1 MSQKSGSQ
9 PDARRAAS
17 WMGMA
22 PSAVIPSSLNKSST
36 LRVGQDE
43 RPRAGPSSAILV
55 QPGKCHLGLCHR
67 LSLTACLLGSHR
79 DPAPGPAAAF
89 QARGPPIRLDP
100 LIMNAPSEPDA
111 YSYAKFL
118 VDIYPD
124 DAIEILCKRGSCD
137 IIALV
142 QEQVDRNCIRLGGG
156 SRNKIKGMVEDRR
169 WEDLKDLKGSPTQSA
184 TTTPRLHRRSGQRPP
199 TPSSTAS
206 GSPQS
211 QRNPSYD
218 WIIVYGME
226 EPVWFT
232 ASPSGSEEYLIGE
245 DKLER
250 CQGLIVKWT
259 TPPKRITLGGKM
271 IDVSKNV
278 HFTFNSPGD
287 KGTAYKQF
295 WVVRSELI
303 RHTDV
308 LLGCRRQPS
317 RDGQDK
323 GL

>member
-1 MSQKSGSQ
+1 
-9 PDARRAAS
+9 
-17 WMGMA
+17 MGMA

-67 LSLTACLLGSHR
+67 LSLTACQCLLGSHR

-100 LIMNAPSEPDA
+100 LIMNAPSDPDA
-111 YSYAKFL
+111 FSYAKFL

-124 DAIEILCKRGSCD
+124 DAIEILCKRGSRD
-137 IIALV
+137 IIELV
-142 QEQVDRNCIRLGGG
+142 QQQVDRNCIRLGGG

-169 WEDLKDLKGSPTQSA
+169 WEDLKNLKGSPTQSA
-184 TTTPRLHRRSGQRPP
+184 TTTPRHHRRSGQGPP
-199 TPSSTAS
+199 TPSSMAS

-211 QRNPSYD
+211 QRNPNYD
-218 WIIVYGME
+218 YIIVYNME
-226 EPVWFT
+226 EPAWFT
-232 ASPSGSEEYLIGE
+232 TNPSGSGEYLIGE

-250 CQGLIVKWT
+250 FQGLMVKWT
-259 TPPKRITLGGKM
+259 TPAKRITLGGKI

-278 HFTFNSPGD
+278 NLTWSRPVDRVTEYN
-287 KGTAYKQF
+287 QF
-295 WVVRSELI
+295 WVVRPDLI
-303 RHTDV
+303 RHADV
-308 LLGCRRQPS
+308 LLGYRRQPS